1 MRTSCKCP
9 EELLLLADLDIC
21 VALFCGAFEPTDPEP
36 DLVRPQK
43 GIHPSIHPSIHVL
56 ATAVSPAPHET

>member
-1 MRTSCKCP
+1 MRTSCCP

-43 GIHPSIHPSIHVL
+43 GIRPSIHPSMFL
-56 ATAVSPAPHET
+56 QQL